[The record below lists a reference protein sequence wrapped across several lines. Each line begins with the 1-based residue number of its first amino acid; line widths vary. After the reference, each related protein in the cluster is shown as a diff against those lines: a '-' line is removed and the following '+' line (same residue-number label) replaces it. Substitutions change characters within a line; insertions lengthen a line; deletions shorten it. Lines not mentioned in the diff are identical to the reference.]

1 MRRLGL
7 LLLLVTSFAP
17 CSIAW
22 AQSYPSRPITI
33 VVPAAAGRPTD
44 TITRILAQHMRV
56 VVGETLVI
64 ENNGA
69 AGGSIAVGRA
79 AHAAPD
85 GYTLSIG
92 HVGTHVFNGAIYA
105 LSYDVLKDFTPIALI
120 ASNPQLIDARED
132 FPASNLKELLAW
144 LKAHPDKALQGTAG
158 AGSPAHITGSYFQR
172 ATGTAFEFVPYRGGG
187 PAMQALLASQVD
199 LLFDQAANSLPQA
212 KAGRIKAFA
221 VTAKTH
227 LTAAPEIPTVDE
239 AGLPGFYTAIWHG
252 LWAPKGTPAGIIA
265 KLNAA
270 AREAL
275 ADSTVQHRLAEL
287 GQELPP
293 PDQQT
298 PEALGVL
305 QKAEIDKWWPIIKSA
320 GIKAE

>member
-1 MRRLGL
+1 
-7 LLLLVTSFAP
+7 
-17 CSIAW
+17 
-22 AQSYPSRPITI
+22 
-33 VVPAAAGRPTD
+33 
-44 TITRILAQHMRV
+44 
-56 VVGETLVI
+56 
-64 ENNGA
+64 
-69 AGGSIAVGRA
+69 
-79 AHAAPD
+79 
-85 GYTLSIG
+85 
-92 HVGTHVFNGAIYA
+92 
-105 LSYDVLKDFTPIALI
+105 
-120 ASNPQLIDARED
+120 
-132 FPASNLKELLAW
+132 
-144 LKAHPDKALQGTAG
+144 
-158 AGSPAHITGSYFQR
+158 
-172 ATGTAFEFVPYRGGG
+172 
-187 PAMQALLASQVD
+187 
-199 LLFDQAANSLPQA
+199 LFDQAANSLPQA